1 MATSTTFSAPFLRSL
16 ISQDTKIIRPRI
28 SFRVKTTYIDNQYD
42 LYSRKCADVLSMI
55 EGVDFTVY
63 YAPVAVIWS
72 LFIIA
77 ALASAEG
84 LILFVLDIS
93 NAFQNTILPN
103 PAERVCIILPYL
115 FMDWYNIK
123 CPKHP
128 LASINQKGLY
138 IQAIKSIQETKPAE
152 KYWYDLLKSI
162 LITLIWLEAPLI
174 IMYSHGY
181 TIITNHSLL
190 LKHITYSWQQRT

>member
-1 MATSTTFSAPFLRSL
+1 MAG
-16 ISQDTKIIRPRI
+16 I
-28 SFRVKTTYIDNQYD
+28 
-42 LYSRKCADVLSMI
+42 LY
-55 EGVDFTVY
+55 
-63 YAPVAVIWS
+63 
-72 LFIIA
+72 LFIIIDI
-77 ALASAEG
+77 SSTEV
-84 LILFVLDIS
+84 LILFLLDIS

-138 IQAIKSIQETKPAE
+138 IQSIKSIQETKPAE

-162 LITLIWLEAPLI
+162 LITLI
-174 IMYSHGY
+174 
-181 TIITNHSLL
+181 
-190 LKHITYSWQQRT
+190 